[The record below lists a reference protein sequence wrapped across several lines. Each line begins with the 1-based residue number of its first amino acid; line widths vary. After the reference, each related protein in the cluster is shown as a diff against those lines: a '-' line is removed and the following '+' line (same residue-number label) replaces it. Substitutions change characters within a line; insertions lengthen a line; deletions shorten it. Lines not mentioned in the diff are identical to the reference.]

1 MAIKLWELR
10 SDLTLKDAAS
20 STEEI
25 TWSSVSYLHKIKWWY
40 SRDLLRSWMN
50 ENTFVDS
57 FFFNFNLFVSLFFSS
72 VCIFVFQA
80 ISK

>member
-20 STEEI
+20 STEGI
-25 TWSSVSYLHKIKWWY
+25 TWSSVSYLHKRKWWY